1 MKRMT
6 VLRSL
11 LALVLL
17 SGTALAQT
25 QPQAPPPPQPPPA
38 QQPAA
43 PPPAPPDPSIQ
54 TNLDASEA
62 DSNPP
67 KASFNEYNW
76 KHFSLRWGG
85 GFLYDYS
92 TYAQDDASEEQMDLS
107 PLDDLRDFRLLLKG
121 RLPIPRVTYT
131 IGYMYD
137 KGKDD
142 WRFRQT
148 GLMVEVR
155 KAHGNLFIG
164 RTKEGFSTSKIMV
177 GYQGWT
183 NERAT
188 INDALIS
195 ILADGI
201 KWTGDIPNGKF
212 VYGLGYF
219 WNNRA
224 EDESFDKHDEVVAGR
239 GVWLPL
245 AGTDKGVLHIAFQA
259 RHAASDQGELQYR
272 SKPESYQAQSYAI
285 DTGKF
290 AADSAD
296 AYGFE
301 TYYRPGPFMVGTEY
315 FFTRVDAPDSGDPL
329 FHGGEVLVAH
339 ILTGETRPYN
349 AKGAF
354 FDRISPS
361 RSVFS
366 GGPGAWEVVGRF
378 SYSDLDDGP
387 IRGGKFWRITPM
399 VNWHMSNNMRLEFV
413 YGYSSLDRFGVV
425 GKTHFFQS
433 RLQLQL

>member
-43 PPPAPPDPSIQ
+43 PPPAPPDPTIQ
-54 TNLDASEA
+54 TNLDASEV

-67 KASFNEYNW
+67 KASFNEYTW
-76 KHFSLRWGG
+76 KGFSLRWGG

-92 TYAQDDASEEQMDLS
+92 TYAQDDASEAQMDLS

-121 RLPIPRVTYT
+121 KLPIPRVTYT

-137 KGKDD
+137 KAKED

-155 KAHGNLFIG
+155 KAHGNLFVG

-201 KWTGDIPNGKF
+201 KWTGDIPNGKL
-212 VYGLGYF
+212 VYNLGYF

-224 EDESFDKHDEVVAGR
+224 ENESFDKHDEVVAGR
-239 GVWLPL
+239 AVWLPL
-245 AGTDKGVLHIAFQA
+245 AGTGQGGAAHRVAGAA
-259 RHAASDQGELQYR
+259 RRVDQGRIAVPIEARILPGR
-272 SKPESYQAQSYAI
+272 SRMRSTPASSPLTRPTLTDSKPT
-285 DTGKF
+285 TG
-290 AADSAD
+290 
-296 AYGFE
+296 
-301 TYYRPGPFMVGTEY
+301 
-315 FFTRVDAPDSGDPL
+315 L
-329 FHGGEVLVAH
+329 
-339 ILTGETRPYN
+339 
-349 AKGAF
+349 
-354 FDRISPS
+354 
-361 RSVFS
+361 
-366 GGPGAWEVVGRF
+366 GR
-378 SYSDLDDGP
+378 
-387 IRGGKFWRITPM
+387 
-399 VNWHMSNNMRLEFV
+399 
-413 YGYSSLDRFGVV
+413 
-425 GKTHFFQS
+425 
-433 RLQLQL
+433 